1 MLQIHFASWKSK
13 WCDESCDFC
22 CHKKHSQFPMIWTH
36 SKQRNMVYIVKQSIC
51 VFHSMSPKQNQMPLW
66 PPMKMH
72 MVSKCLCGHPSKCT
86 RQTKALVAT
95 HVHEPGQHVQM
106 SEASFFLLAVKAQ
119 AMEQFLPTPPSNR
132 IERVFDTR
140 RYRVLVWTNG
150 WQTWFLGHNLQPCWS
165 QTKHFLSSAFFH

>member
-1 MLQIHFASWKSK
+1 M
-13 WCDESCDFC
+13 
-22 CHKKHSQFPMIWTH
+22 
-36 SKQRNMVYIVKQSIC
+36 NMVYVVKQSIC
-51 VFHSMSPKQNQMPLW
+51 VFHSMSLKQNQMPLW

-72 MVSKCLCGHPSKCT
+72 MVNKCLCGHPSKCT

-95 HVHEPGQHVQM
+95 HVHEHGQHVQM
-106 SEASFFLLAVKAQ
+106 PETSFFFFAIKAQ
-119 AMEQFLPTPPSNR
+119 AMEQFLPSPPSNR

-165 QTKHFLSSAFFH
+165 QTKHF